1 MSPIARALRVGVVLL
16 SVPAVFVWGVKQS
29 WWTVPPHWDPFAQF
43 SVDHPLTPV
52 TRWKRSRIVGDPEA
66 CLAVLRAVP
75 AAELQYLSLADYTP
89 VEDCPLTN
97 VVRIENTGVA
107 FNQTFTARCP
117 FLVSWLMFERQRLQS
132 IALDALGTRVERV
145 DHYGSFACRNVYGS
159 EVGRR
164 SQHAAASAL
173 DVAGFRFENGDTA
186 YVRQDWDNPDA
197 PGKAA
202 FLRRTHEAACDYFGT
217 VLGPEYNAAHAD
229 HFHFDTANFGA
240 CR

>member
-1 MSPIARALRVGVVLL
+1 M
-16 SVPAVFVWGVKQS
+16 
-29 WWTVPPHWDPFAQF
+29 
-43 SVDHPLTPV
+43 
-52 TRWKRSRIVGDPEA
+52 
-66 CLAVLRAVP
+66 LRAVP
-75 AAELQYLSLADYTP
+75 SADLQYMVLADYTP

-117 FLVSWLMFERQRLQS
+117 FLVSWLMFERQQLQS
-132 IALDALGTRVERV
+132 IALDTVGVRVERV
-145 DHYGSFACRNVYGS
+145 DHYGSFACRNVYGR
-159 EVGRR
+159 ETGRR
-164 SQHAAASAL
+164 SQHATASAL

-186 YVRQDWDNPDA
+186 YVRRDWHNDQA
-197 PGKAA
+197 PAKSA
-202 FLRRTHEAACDYFGT
+202 FLRRTHRAACKYFGT